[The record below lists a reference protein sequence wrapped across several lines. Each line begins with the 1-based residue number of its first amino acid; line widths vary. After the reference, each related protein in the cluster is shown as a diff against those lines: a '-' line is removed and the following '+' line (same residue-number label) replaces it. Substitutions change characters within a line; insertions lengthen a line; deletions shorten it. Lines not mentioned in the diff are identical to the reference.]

1 MSKLWYPYAQMQNR
15 APSYHVESAQGVLLR
30 LADGAELIDGV
41 SSWWATIHGYNH
53 PHINAAIQAQAGK
66 LSHIMLGGL
75 THSPAQLLAEK
86 LAELTPEGLEYTF
99 FSDSGSVGVE
109 VAVKI
114 AIQYYLNQGIKG
126 KHKMLSLTKAYHGDT
141 FKAMEVGGDDDF
153 HITYKGILNRDFVIP
168 APQATFE
175 NPDPTQL
182 KQDIAQL
189 EQMLQQHHHEIA
201 GFILEPIVQCAGGF
215 NMYAPAYLRAA
226 RQLCTQ
232 YNVLLLLDEV
242 ATGFGRTGALFA
254 ANHANISPDVMILGK
269 ALTAGYVG
277 HAATIV
283 QPHVFEGFYGE
294 GYDTALMHGPTF
306 MGNALAC
313 SIALAGIELIEQE
326 GYLDKINAI
335 ERQLKASLLLIQ
347 SSPFVKE
354 SRVLGAIGVLE
365 MADEKYTKGFTDFA
379 KKRGVWLRPFLSYIY
394 TMPPYVINPA
404 QLQRITDVMQEWV
417 VQLEKQSKW

>member
-1 MSKLWYPYAQMQNR
+1 
-15 APSYHVESAQGVLLR
+15 
-30 LADGAELIDGV
+30 
-41 SSWWATIHGYNH
+41 
-53 PHINAAIQAQAGK
+53 
-66 LSHIMLGGL
+66 
-75 THSPAQLLAEK
+75 
-86 LAELTPEGLEYTF
+86 
-99 FSDSGSVGVE
+99 
-109 VAVKI
+109 
-114 AIQYYLNQGIKG
+114 
-126 KHKMLSLTKAYHGDT
+126 
-141 FKAMEVGGDDDF
+141 
-153 HITYKGILNRDFVIP
+153 
-168 APQATFE
+168 
-175 NPDPTQL
+175 
-182 KQDIAQL
+182 
-189 EQMLQQHHHEIA
+189 
-201 GFILEPIVQCAGGF
+201 
-215 NMYAPAYLRAA
+215 
-226 RQLCTQ
+226 
-232 YNVLLLLDEV
+232 
-242 ATGFGRTGALFA
+242 
-254 ANHANISPDVMILGK
+254 
-269 ALTAGYVG
+269 VG

>member
-1 MSKLWYPYAQMQNR
+1 MSKLWYPYAQMQDR
-15 APSYHVESAQGVLLR
+15 KPSYHVQSAKGVLLT
-30 LADGAELIDGV
+30 LADGTELIDGV

-53 PHINAAIQAQAGK
+53 PHINSAILAQSDDF
-66 LSHIMLGGL
+66 SHIMLGGL

-86 LAELTPEGLEYTF
+86 LAALTPEGLEYTF

-114 AIQYYLNQGIKG
+114 AMQYYLNQGIKG

-153 HITYKGILNRDFVIP
+153 HVTYKGILKRDFVIP
-168 APQATFE
+168 APEATFHE
-175 NPDPTQL
+175 ADPSVL
-182 KQDIAQL
+182 KQDIAHL
-189 EQMLQQHHHEIA
+189 EQVLKEHHQEIA
-201 GFILEPIVQCAGGF
+201 GFILEPIAQCAGGF

-232 YNVLLLLDEV
+232 YNVLLILDEV
-242 ATGFGRTGALFA
+242 ATGFGRTGTLFA
-254 ANHANISPDVMILGK
+254 ANHANITPDIMILGK

-283 QPHVFEGFYGE
+283 QTHVFEGFYGD

-313 SIALAGIELIEQE
+313 SIALAGIELIEQDD
-326 GYLDKINAI
+326 YLDKIKGI
-335 ERQLKASLLLIQ
+335 ERQLKASLLPIK
-347 SSPFVKE
+347 SPFVKS

-365 MADEKYTKGFTDFA
+365 MTDEKYTQGFTDFA

-417 VQLEKQSKW
+417 EQLGDTLEIF